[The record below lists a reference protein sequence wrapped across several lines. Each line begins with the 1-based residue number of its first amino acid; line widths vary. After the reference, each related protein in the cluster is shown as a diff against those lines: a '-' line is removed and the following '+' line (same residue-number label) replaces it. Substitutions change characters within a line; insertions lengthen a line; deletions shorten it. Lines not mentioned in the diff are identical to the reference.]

1 MDSAPSTETVVQ
13 AIQTLYHNP
22 DPACKERASAWLGEL
37 QRSVFA
43 WEVADQLLRNG
54 QDLETSYFAAQT
66 MRTKIQ
72 YAFHELP
79 QSAHQSLKESLLNHA
94 QNLVSNASPVI
105 ITQLALALADLA
117 LQVAGWKCPAKE
129 LIEKFGNTVGNLPF
143 LLEVLTVLPEE
154 VSFIL
159 MHVNS
164 RSLRL
169 GANRRGEVI
178 EELAESCD
186 LVIQLLIAC
195 TQSCAADSRVQA
207 KVYRCLGSWFNL
219 GVIQGEAV
227 ATSQLLN
234 APFQAMHNPETVSSV
249 HEAACDCICS
259 ALYVAEDITRYE
271 SLANCLFQG
280 VISLS
285 EPYHVSVAQEDIDKS
300 LNYCRVFTELAES
313 FLELMMA
320 APGQGLGDLRIL
332 DLLLACVGHCQ
343 YEVAEIT
350 FNFWYRLSEVL
361 YKRDSTNLNT
371 IFKPYFQRLINS
383 LSVHCQMDEDHEG
396 VPDETDDFADFRIRV
411 SELIKDVVFI
421 VGSINVFTQLFR
433 NLAETPNTTW
443 DVTEAHMYVMSAVAK
458 NLMPFCVPSPSD
470 ESEVVPQVLQAVLN
484 LPQDAHIAVRYT
496 GTQLVGELCEWI
508 DRHPDTLDSVLN
520 FLLAG
525 LQHPKL
531 GSVSATS
538 LQNIC
543 AACREQMARHFKGL
557 LQIVEALDNLH
568 ISNEAAVGLLKGI
581 SLILTKMPH
590 DQLAVGLRALCQ
602 IQADRLSQ
610 LIVQNESVKE
620 GTRTDPTIFLDR
632 LASIFSLFQYRH
644 TAPEVQNGQIHPC
657 QQVVQ
662 EVWPVLSDTC
672 NKYQADIRIVERCC
686 RCIRFAV
693 RCVGKQS
700 AGLLQPLV
708 TQMVNVYQTHQHSCF
723 LYLGSIL
730 VDEYGME
737 EGCRTGLLDM
747 LKAFCGP
754 TFQLLKTGGLR
765 NHPDTIDDLFRLCAR
780 FVQRCPLVILHSEM
794 IDAILECAMAA
805 STLDHRD
812 ANASVM
818 KFLRDLVHTAIAND
832 CDDDYQVRRD
842 MVEKLMVVRGP
853 QLVQSLM
860 SATVFYLPSYMLPDV
875 ADVVFELMRYNRASF
890 CVWLEHALKG
900 LPTETTGG
908 AINATHKQLTDFH
921 KQITSAEEVKTVSS
935 ALRDFSRLYR

>member
-154 VSFIL
+154 V
-159 MHVNS
+159 NS

-186 LVIQLLIAC
+186 LVIQLL
-195 TQSCAADSRVQA
+195 
-207 KVYRCLGSWFNL
+207 VYRCLGSWFNL

-458 NLMPFCVPSPSD
+458 NLMPD

-632 LASIFSLFQYRH
+632 LASIF
-644 TAPEVQNGQIHPC
+644 
-657 QQVVQ
+657 
-662 EVWPVLSDTC
+662 
-672 NKYQADIRIVERCC
+672 
-686 RCIRFAV
+686 
-693 RCVGKQS
+693 
-700 AGLLQPLV
+700 
-708 TQMVNVYQTHQHSCF
+708 
-723 LYLGSIL
+723 
-730 VDEYGME
+730 
-737 EGCRTGLLDM
+737 
-747 LKAFCGP
+747 
-754 TFQLLKTGGLR
+754 
-765 NHPDTIDDLFRLCAR
+765 R

-875 ADVVFELMRYNRASF
+875 ADVVFELMRYNRAANSV
-890 CVWLEHALKG
+890 CEDDGMARILKLG
-900 LPTETTGG
+900 RT
-908 AINATHKQLTDFH
+908 
-921 KQITSAEEVKTVSS
+921 
-935 ALRDFSRLYR
+935 LRMSTANC

>member
-154 VSFIL
+154 
-159 MHVNS
+159 VNS

>member
-632 LASIFSLFQYRH
+632 LASIFRH

>member
-154 VSFIL
+154 V
-159 MHVNS
+159 NS

-234 APFQAMHNPETVSSV
+234 APFQAMHNPDTVSSV

-383 LSVHCQMDEDHEG
+383 LSTHCQMDEDHEG
-396 VPDETDDFADFRIRV
+396 IPDETDDFADFRIRV

-458 NLMPFCVPSPSD
+458 NLMPFCVPSCSD
-470 ESEVVPQVLQAVLN
+470 EGEVVPQVLQAVLN

-602 IQADRLSQ
+602 IQANRLSQ

-620 GTRTDPTIFLDR
+620 GTKTDPTIFLDR

-708 TQMVNVYQTHQHSCF
+708 TQMVNVYQVHQHSCF

-832 CDDDYQVRRD
+832 CDEDYQVRRD
-842 MVEKLMVVRGP
+842 MVDKLMVVRGP
-853 QLVQSLM
+853 QLTQSLM

-890 CVWLEHALKG
+890 CVWLEHALKA

-908 AINATHKQLTDFH
+908 AVNATHKQLTDFH

>member
-154 VSFIL
+154 V
-159 MHVNS
+159 NS

-178 EELAESCD
+178 EELAGSCD
-186 LVIQLLIAC
+186 LVVQLLIAC

-285 EPYHVSVAQEDIDKS
+285 EPYHLSVAQEDIDKS

-383 LSVHCQMDEDHEG
+383 LSEHCRMDEDHEG
-396 VPDETDDFADFRIRV
+396 IPDETDDFADFRIRV

-458 NLMPFCVPSPSD
+458 NLMPFSVHSSSD

-508 DRHPDTLDSVLN
+508 DRHPDVLDSVLN

-602 IQADRLSQ
+602 IQANRLSQ

-708 TQMVNVYQTHQHSCF
+708 TQMVNVYQVHQHSCF

-737 EGCRTGLLDM
+737 EGCRSGLLDM

-890 CVWLEHALKG
+890 CVWLEHALKA

>member
-458 NLMPFCVPSPSD
+458 NLMPD